1 MSYKFN
7 GILIKIAITFFTEL
21 DKECEERVEGVIDD
35 PGQKGYT
42 LLNAVLLL
50 EASYMSWQL

>member
-21 DKECEERVEGVIDD
+21 DKEREERVEGVIDD

-50 EASYMSWQL
+50 EASYMS